1 MKLTAWPESS
11 DGDSMVK
18 LCSMSS
24 LITLEKITVSLPS
37 EDDKRADEQR
47 IRDALGIA
55 MLDIPLSVLRKIP
68 SHTGSELSCVVG
80 RSRYGNK
87 LIDISA
93 GSSYSVALDLGSTN
107 LVAALYDNVSH
118 CVVSE
123 AKAVN
128 PQIRFGSDILA
139 RMHHSMSG
147 NAEEVSQCLMGG
159 VDAVIN
165 NLCNDAGINRHE
177 IHAISAAGNTV
188 MSHYFLGLDISR
200 IPVFPFVPVVRKPGF
215 LKASDLH
222 IGVHPEALVYVFPNA
237 GIYVGGDIVAGV
249 LASGIY
255 ESEEP
260 CVLIDVGTNA
270 EIVIGSRDW
279 MLAGAGAAGP
289 ALEEGIA
296 GVGKRAEK
304 GIIYDIEIHERG
316 IECRT
321 FDNAQPEGICGSG
334 MVSLMYELYRTGIIG
349 NDGKLNSGRNGVD
362 MLDGRYIF
370 TITCSSG
377 DGLVIEQTEIDNFLR
392 SKAAM
397 FTLLLVLL
405 RSVGLR
411 FSDIRKVYV
420 AGALGNGINVHKAV
434 GVGMLPDWPDER
446 IIPIGNSSLKGAL
459 MILEDSSLLEQE
471 DKITDGITYKHMHDD
486 PEFMK
491 EFSGA
496 IFIPHTNPEMLKVQ

>member
-1 MKLTAWPESS
+1 MR
-11 DGDSMVK
+11 
-18 LCSMSS
+18 
-24 LITLEKITVSLPS
+24 KITVTPPS

-47 IRDALGIA
+47 IRDALG
-55 MLDIPLSVLRKIP
+55 LEKLEIPLSVLRKIP
-68 SHTGSELSCVVG
+68 SHTGGEFSCVIG
-80 RSRYGNK
+80 RSRYGNR
-87 LIDISA
+87 LIDVAA
-93 GSSYSVALDLGSTN
+93 GASYSIALDVGTTN
-107 LVAALYDNVSH
+107 LVAALYDNVLQR
-118 CVVSE
+118 VVAE
-123 AKAVN
+123 TKAEN
-128 PQIRFGSDILA
+128 PQIRFGSDILT

-147 NAEEVSQCLMGG
+147 KADEVNQCLMDG
-159 VDAVIN
+159 VDSVIN
-165 NLCNDAGINRHE
+165 NLCNNAGINRHE
-177 IHAISAAGNTV
+177 IHALAAAGNTV
-188 MSHYFLGLDISR
+188 MSHYFLGLDIGS
-200 IPVFPFVPVVRKPGF
+200 IPVLPFVPVVRKPGF
-215 LKASDLH
+215 FKAPDLH
-222 IGVHPEALVYVFPNA
+222 IGIHPEALVYVFPNA

-249 LASGIY
+249 LASGMY
-255 ESEEP
+255 DSEEP

-296 GVGKRAEK
+296 GIGKRAER
-304 GIIYDIEIHERG
+304 GTIYDVDIHERG

-321 FDNAQPEGICGSG
+321 FDNAPPEGICGSG

-349 NDGKLNSGRNGVD
+349 NDGMLNPEHKGVY
-362 MLDGRYIF
+362 MLDGKYAF
-370 TITCSSG
+370 KFFCSSG
-377 DGLVIEQTEIDNFLR
+377 DGFVIKQTEIDNFLR

-420 AGALGNGINVHKAV
+420 AGALGNGIDVRKAA
-434 GVGMLPDWPDER
+434 GIGMLPDWPAGC
-446 IIPIGNSSLKGAL
+446 IIPIGNASLKGAL
-459 MILEDSSLLEQE
+459 MILEDISLLEQE

-496 IFIPHTNPEMLKVQ
+496 IFIPHTNPELLKVE

>member
-1 MKLTAWPESS
+1 MP
-11 DGDSMVK
+11 
-18 LCSMSS
+18 
-24 LITLEKITVSLPS
+24 LPS
-37 EDDKRADEQR
+37 DDDKRADEQR
-47 IRDALGIA
+47 IRDMLG
-55 MLDIPLSVLRKIP
+55 LEPLEIPLSVLRKIP
-68 SHTGSELSCVVG
+68 SHTGRELSCIVG
-80 RSRYGNK
+80 RRRHGYK

-93 GSSYSVALDLGSTN
+93 GPSYSIGLDLGSTN
-107 LVAALYDNVSH
+107 LVAALYDNVAQ

-123 AKAVN
+123 ARGVN
-128 PQIRFGSDILA
+128 PQIRFGSDILT
-139 RMHHSMSG
+139 RMQHSMSG
-147 NAEEVSQCLMGG
+147 KAEEVSQCLMDG
-159 VDAVIN
+159 VEAVIN
-165 NLCNDAGINRHE
+165 KLCNDAGIKRHE
-177 IHAISAAGNTV
+177 IHALVAAGNTV
-188 MSHYFLGLDISR
+188 MSHYFLGLDVSR

-215 LKASDLH
+215 FNASDLH
-222 IGVHPEALVYVFPNA
+222 IGIHPEALVHVFPNA

-279 MLAGAGAAGP
+279 LLAGAGAAGP

-296 GVGKRAEK
+296 GIGKRAES
-304 GIIYDIEIHERG
+304 GIIYDIDIHDQG
-316 IECRT
+316 TECRT
-321 FDNAQPEGICGSG
+321 FDNAPPQGICGSG

-349 NDGKLNSGRNGVD
+349 NDGRLNSGHERVD
-362 MLDGRYIF
+362 MINGRDAF
-370 TITCSSG
+370 RLSCSSA
-377 DGLVIEQTEIDNFLR
+377 DGLIIKQTEIDNFLR

-411 FSDIRKVYV
+411 FSDIKKVFV
-420 AGALGNGINVHKAV
+420 AGALGNGMNVRKAV
-434 GVGMLPDWPDER
+434 GIGMLPDWPAGR
-446 IIPIGNSSLKGAL
+446 IVPIGNSSLKGAL
-459 MILEDSSLLEQE
+459 MILGDSSLLEQE

-496 IFIPHTNPEMLKVQ
+496 IFIPHTNPELLKVQ

>member
-1 MKLTAWPESS
+1 
-11 DGDSMVK
+11 
-18 LCSMSS
+18 MSS
-24 LITLEKITVSLPS
+24 LITLEKITVPGPS
-37 EDDKRADEQR
+37 DDDKRADEQR
-47 IRDALGIA
+47 IRDALGLPL
-55 MLDIPLSVLRKIP
+55 LDIPLSVLRKIP
-68 SHTGSELSCVVG
+68 SHTGSELNCIVG
-80 RSRYGNK
+80 RNRYGNK

-128 PQIRFGSDILA
+128 PQVRFGSDILT

-147 NAEEVSQCLMGG
+147 KAEEVRQCLIDG

-165 NLCNDAGINRHE
+165 NLCNEAGIERHE
-177 IHAISAAGNTV
+177 IHALAAAGNTV
-188 MSHYFLGLDISR
+188 MSHYFLGLDVSR

-215 LKASDLH
+215 FKASDLH
-222 IGVHPEALVYVFPNA
+222 IRIHPEALVYVFPNA
-237 GIYVGGDIVAGV
+237 GIYVGGDIVAGIF
-249 LASGIY
+249 ASGIY

-296 GVGKRAEK
+296 GIGKRAER
-304 GIIYDIEIHERG
+304 GIIYDIDIDERG

-349 NDGKLNSGRNGVD
+349 NDGRLKSGHNGVN
-362 MLDGRYIF
+362 MQNGRYTF
-370 TITCSSG
+370 TISCSSG
-377 DGLVIEQTEIDNFLR
+377 DGLIIEQTEIDNFLR

-397 FTLLLVLL
+397 FTLLLVMI

-411 FSDIRKVYV
+411 FSDIRSVYV
-420 AGALGNGINVHKAV
+420 AGALGNGINVRKAV
-434 GVGMLPDWPDER
+434 GIGMLPDWPAGR
-446 IIPIGNSSLKGAL
+446 IVPIGNSSLKGAL
-459 MILEDSSLLEQE
+459 MILEDSGLLEQE
-471 DKITDGITYKHMHDD
+471 DKIVDGITYKHMYDD

>member
-1 MKLTAWPESS
+1 
-11 DGDSMVK
+11 
-18 LCSMSS
+18 MSS
-24 LITLEKITVSLPS
+24 LITLEKITLPAAS
-37 EDDKRADEQR
+37 DNDRRADEQR
-47 IRDALGIA
+47 IRDVLGLAL
-55 MLDIPLSVLRKIP
+55 LDVPLSVLRKIP
-68 SHTGSELSCVVG
+68 SHAGRALSCVVG

-107 LVAALYDNVSH
+107 LVAALYDNVSQR
-118 CVVSE
+118 VVSE
-123 AKAVN
+123 AKVVN
-128 PQIRFGSDILA
+128 PQIRFGSDILT

-147 NAEEVSQCLMGG
+147 KAEEVNQCLMDG
-159 VDAVIN
+159 VDAVLN
-165 NLCNDAGINRHE
+165 KLCNDSGISRHE
-177 IHAISAAGNTV
+177 IHALAAAGNTV
-188 MSHYFLGLDISR
+188 MSHFFLGLDISR

-215 LKASDLH
+215 FKAADLH
-222 IGVHPEALVYVFPNA
+222 VGIHPEALVYVFPNA

-249 LASGIY
+249 LASGMY
-255 ESEEP
+255 DSVEP
-260 CVLIDVGTNA
+260 CILIDVGTNA

-279 MLAGAGAAGP
+279 LLAGAGAAGP

-296 GVGKRAEK
+296 GIGKRAES
-304 GIIYDIEIHERG
+304 GIIYDVDIHDRG
-316 IECRT
+316 TECRT
-321 FDNAQPEGICGSG
+321 FGNAPPEGICGSG
-334 MVSLMYELYRTGIIG
+334 MVSLMYEMYRTGIIG
-349 NDGKLNSGRNGVD
+349 NDGILNPEHKGVAMLNG
-362 MLDGRYIF
+362 GYAF
-370 TITCSSG
+370 TFSCASG
-377 DGLVIEQTEIDNFLR
+377 DGLVIRQTEIDNFLR

-397 FTLLLVLL
+397 FTLLLVML

-420 AGALGNGINVHKAV
+420 AGALGNGINVRKAA
-434 GVGMLPDWPDER
+434 GIGILPDWPDGR

-496 IFIPHTNPEMLKVQ
+496 IFIPHTNPELLIVQ